1 MTEPGSAALEGLIP
15 PIRRARDYY
24 LYPHAGGRI
33 IDLYRMGGT
42 ALLGYRPPGIV
53 LAQKQRLS
61 EGLSAA
67 LPSPFAERLRAQ
79 LRKRFPD
86 HPHVRLF
93 PTRAQALQ
101 FLAALGNADLRDP
114 ALADAPDTP
123 DTANTSGA
131 AVLWRPFLPLLPGAA
146 VVLPLLPD
154 PSAFAPQA
162 LCFADAPG
170 STAPAGLT
178 SRGAA
183 HTSAGISAAALAGS
197 VRACGL
203 VDRGVR
209 EREEELHRPP
219 VSRRAKPPQ
228 RPHRIAAERAFDE
241 QLAGDP
247 DCVWQR
253 RGPYLAC
260 RPDLRESAAYERLV
274 RRCLDHGILIAPDAS
289 EPTILPLTMTPGEFT
304 ALAKCATMGTEATL

>member
-1 MTEPGSAALEGLIP
+1 MTEPGSAALEGLVP

-61 EGLSAA
+61 EGLAAA

-101 FLAALGNADLRDP
+101 FLAALGYADLRDP
-114 ALADAPDTP
+114 ALTDTP
-123 DTANTSGA
+123 GA

-162 LCFADAPG
+162 LCFAAAPG
-170 STAPAGLT
+170 STAPERAP
-178 SRGAA
+178 R
-183 HTSAGISAAALAGS
+183 GISAAALAGS

-228 RPHRIAAERAFDE
+228 RPHRIVAERAFDE
-241 QLAGDP
+241 ELAGNP

-260 RPDLRESAAYERLV
+260 RPDLLEPPAYGRLV
-274 RRCLDHGILIAPDAS
+274 RRCLDHGILIAPDAA
-289 EPTILPLTMTPGEFT
+289 EPTVLPLTMTPGEFT
-304 ALAKCATMGTEATL
+304 AFAKCATMGVEATP